1 MADNFPNLMKN
12 NLNVQAAQQTNLQIY
27 NLQPTNKFRVN
38 SKGSTPRHIMIKCS
52 KTKKILRRA
61 KEKMY
66 QRTAHECTRRLR
78 ASFSS
83 ETMEAREQWEDIFH
97 LLREKKQ
104 LSTNNQILIE
114 NIF

>member
-12 NLNVQAAQQTNLQIY
+12 NLNVQAAQQTLS
-27 NLQPTNKFRVN
+27 RVN